1 MMPKHNR
8 QVYIPECPLLM
19 GMTMSW
25 KERVHIRGHDY
36 VYERQWAINPD
47 TGKRYKQTVGY
58 FGACDKDG
66 HIKKK
71 PQTRL
76 GPPHSAFPAGPLAAL
91 YASARDLKLRECI
104 QSALGVEAL
113 SASHILS
120 LALNQATGR
129 LPLYHIP
136 DWVRASPLPSWE
148 PLDPGSLTPATF
160 EEALSALSS
169 MAPGGVLD
177 NPGLEL
183 QATLTDTWRGRTREP
198 AAYYYDIT
206 KQAYYGTEC
215 PYAALGHDATGGI
228 SRVVGFGMVVSRDN
242 QHPMLCRPIMGSKN
256 DTLTVGE
263 TVAQLQGR
271 DLNGLTMVVDR
282 GMVSKDNIRTVQD
295 AGYHMVGLV
304 RGWSEE
310 TEAIASRWSPEALE
324 SEANVVGRSHGGAAF
339 VRAFTTQILGL
350 PPLRV
355 AVVVDLRRK
364 TEDREARELA
374 LSEWNGNLNDE
385 RRHELSRELK
395 GLLVPAR
402 GRRGFNVDPEAVS
415 RDRKLDGRF
424 LLFSTDLSMGGREMF
439 ETYFQRDVVEKVFR
453 TAKGELGLGPIRYR
467 RRDRV
472 EAYATVVYMAWLL
485 WTWTQRRLRNKFPDM
500 TLEEAFHLLEGVSWV
515 RFGSGKSVRAWA
527 TRLTQK
533 QEEILS
539 AVGATDLLP
548 AP

>member
-1 MMPKHNR
+1 MVLGPTTIYPNMPINNGH
-8 QVYIPECPLLM
+8 
-19 GMTMSW
+19 TMAW
-25 KERVHIRGHDY
+25 TEPVRIKGHTY
-36 VYERQWAINPD
+36 LYEREWAKDPA
-47 TGKRYKQTVGY
+47 TGERYKRTVGY
-58 FGACDKDG
+58 RGVCDKDG
-66 HIKKK
+66 HVLKK

-91 YASARDLKLRECI
+91 YASARDLQIRERI
-104 QSALGVEAL
+104 QRALNVEAL
-113 SASHILS
+113 TATHVMS

-129 LPLYHIP
+129 LPLYHVP

-148 PLDPGSLTPATF
+148 PLDPDSLTPETY
-160 EEALSALSS
+160 EEALSVIST
-169 MAPGGVLD
+169 MKPGGVLE

-183 QATLTDTWRGRTREP
+183 QSSLTDAWRGRTREP

-206 KQAYYGTEC
+206 KQAYYGNDC

-242 QHPMLCRPIMGSKN
+242 RHPVLCRPIVGSKN

-263 TVAQLQGR
+263 TVAQLQGQC
-271 DLNGLTMVVDR
+271 LEGLTLVVDR
-282 GMVSKDNIRTVQD
+282 GMVSKENIKSVHK
-295 AGYHMVGLV
+295 AGYNLVGLV

-310 TEAIASRWSPEALE
+310 SETIVRRYCADSLE
-324 SEANVVGRSHGGAAF
+324 RENNVVARSQGGAAF
-339 VRAFTTQILGL
+339 ARAFTTPLFGL
-350 PPLRV
+350 PRMRV

-374 LSEWNGNLNDE
+374 LAEWRGQLSDE
-385 RRHELSRELK
+385 RRLELSHDLK

-402 GRRGFNVDPEAVS
+402 GRRGFNVDMDAVS
-415 RDRKLDGRF
+415 RDREMDGRF

-439 ETYFQRDVVEKVFR
+439 ETYFQRDAVEKVFR
-453 TAKGELGLGPIRYR
+453 TAKGDLGLGPIRYR

-485 WTWTQRRLRNKFPDM
+485 WSWTERRLRNKFPDL
-500 TLEEAFHLLEGVSWV
+500 TLEEAFRLLEGVSWV
-515 RFGSGKSVRAWA
+515 RFGTGKSIRAWA
-527 TRLTQK
+527 TRLTEK
-533 QEEILS
+533 QEKILS
-539 AVGATDLLP
+539 ALGATDLLP